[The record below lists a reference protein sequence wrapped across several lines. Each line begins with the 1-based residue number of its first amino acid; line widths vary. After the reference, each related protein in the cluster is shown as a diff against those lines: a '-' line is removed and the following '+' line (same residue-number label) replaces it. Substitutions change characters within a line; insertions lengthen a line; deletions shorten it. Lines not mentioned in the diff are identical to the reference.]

1 MSTKEAQA
9 MYIRDDQSEF
19 PARSPVEASAVAVPS
34 RANSDAAATAPGG
47 HHACPATVTDAHCHT
62 TTTTVCCCHHVQR
75 PAGHNQYHEPAKANV
90 VPVPLLQRWSALVEC
105 PGCHE
110 IAPTVVKYKPG
121 KGAHWIATFFSFTTG
136 IFAFVPYAMR
146 HFKDA
151 KHSCVHCGRLLAT
164 YRFGSG
170 PRAHVL

>member
-1 MSTKEAQA
+1 
-9 MYIRDDQSEF
+9 MYIRDDLSEF
-19 PARSPVEASAVAVPS
+19 PARSPVEAPATAPS
-34 RANSDAAATAPGG
+34 HVNSDVAAAPGG
-47 HHACPATVTDAHCHT
+47 HHTCPAATNAHCHT
-62 TTTTVCCCHHVQR
+62 ITTVCCCHHVQR
-75 PAGHNQYHEPAKANV
+75 PAGPNQYHEPAKANV

-110 IAPTVVKYKPG
+110 IAPTVVRYKSG
-121 KGAHWIATFFSFTTG
+121 KGAHWMATFFFFTTG
-136 IFAFVPYAMR
+136 IFAFVPYAMN

>member
-1 MSTKEAQA
+1 MRHRLTKGL
-9 MYIRDDQSEF
+9 
-19 PARSPVEASAVAVPS
+19 
-34 RANSDAAATAPGG
+34 N
-47 HHACPATVTDAHCHT
+47 T
-62 TTTTVCCCHHVQR
+62 TL
-75 PAGHNQYHEPAKANV
+75 YS
-90 VPVPLLQRWSALVEC
+90 WM
-105 PGCHE
+105 
-110 IAPTVVKYKPG
+110 
-121 KGAHWIATFFSFTTG
+121 ATFFFFTTG